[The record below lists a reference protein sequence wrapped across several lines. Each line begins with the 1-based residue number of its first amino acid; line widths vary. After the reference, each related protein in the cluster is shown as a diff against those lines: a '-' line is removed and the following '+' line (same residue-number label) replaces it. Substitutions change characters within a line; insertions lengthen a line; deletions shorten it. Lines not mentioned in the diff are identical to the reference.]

1 MKNISIL
8 MFLILSL
15 AVYAQD
21 KTLEMN
27 GMKTFSIYCNEVE
40 MYTNGQEVS
49 HLLQVKLQV
58 WGFLS

>member
-27 GMKTFSIYCNEVE
+27 GMKTFSIYC
-40 MYTNGQEVS
+40 
-49 HLLQVKLQV
+49 K
-58 WGFLS
+58 